1 MKKIELSKLGRTLIL
16 SPHPDDESLGCG
28 GLLIKNASR
37 CEVVVLTDGRYGG
50 LLKENKDEVI
60 VRRKKELEEAMKFV
74 GLEKY
79 SFLDIED
86 GKLSKN
92 FSKFAKLNLE
102 KFDTIFC
109 PAPGENHSDHACVF
123 NFILKLKPK
132 ARIFAYEVW
141 STLEKPSHYID
152 ISDLINK
159 KKKLINLYKSQLSQ
173 VDYLSRIIS
182 LNHYRGMQVYPAI
195 PYLEAYQEL
204 VL

>member
-1 MKKIELSKLGRTLIL
+1 MKKINLSKLKRIL
-16 SPHPDDESLGCG
+16 VIAPHPDDESLGCAG
-28 GLLIKNASR
+28 VLIKKAKQ
-37 CEVVVLTDGRYGG
+37 CEVVVLTDGSKGG
-50 LLKENKDEVI
+50 NKGEKKDEI
-60 VRRKKELEEAMKFV
+60 ITRRKKEFKRAMAFV
-74 GLEKY
+74 GLKKY
-79 SFLDIED
+79 TFLDISD
-86 GKLSKN
+86 GKLEEN
-92 FSKFAKLNLE
+92 FPKFSQFDLE